1 MVPMGT
7 CSYLLG
13 MKMPIKV
20 YVVTLI
26 AAAGLAVGC
35 NQSVESNSQAFNT
48 LPPAVQ
54 KSVRAQSPNGEITGV
69 SKTTENGMDAWKVD
83 IRNQGANKDNE
94 MVVAA
99 DGKVLSSDMPNSPNG
114 VVSTVK
120 KALTPTGAVGTKFSA
135 LPEAVQ
141 KTIQAHA
148 PDAQISDIERH
159 SDNGRVIYEVQ
170 FQDTGK
176 NPSIRVAEDG
186 TLVQDLQK

>member
-7 CSYLLG
+7 TAYLLG

-83 IRNQGANKDNE
+83 IRNEGASKDNE

-99 DGKVLSSDMPNSPNG
+99 DGKVLSSDMPNNPNG

>member
-1 MVPMGT
+1 MGT
-7 CSYLLG
+7 SAYLLG

-54 KSVRAQSPNGEITGV
+54 KSV
-69 SKTTENGMDAWKVD
+69 
-83 IRNQGANKDNE
+83 
-94 MVVAA
+94 
-99 DGKVLSSDMPNSPNG
+99 
-114 VVSTVK
+114 
-120 KALTPTGAVGTKFSA
+120 
-135 LPEAVQ
+135 Q

-148 PDAQISDIERH
+148 PESQIADIERH
-159 SDNGRVIYEVQ
+159 SDNGRVIYEVS

-176 NPSIRVAEDG
+176 NPSIKVAEDG
-186 TLVQDLQK
+186 TLVQSLQK

>member
-1 MVPMGT
+1 MVSLRAT
-7 CSYLLG
+7 FYLLS
-13 MKMPIKV
+13 MKTPIKV
-20 YVVTLI
+20 YAVTLI

-54 KSVRAQSPNGEITGV
+54 KTVRSQSPNGEITGV

-94 MVVAA
+94 LIVAA
-99 DGKVLSSDMPNSPNG
+99 DGKVLSSDMPNNPNG
-114 VVSTVK
+114 VVQDVK

-135 LPEAVQ
+135 LPESVQ

-148 PDAQISDIERH
+148 PANQISDIERH
-159 SDNGRVIYEVQ
+159 TDNGRVIYEVQ

-176 NPSIRVAEDG
+176 NPSIKVAEDG